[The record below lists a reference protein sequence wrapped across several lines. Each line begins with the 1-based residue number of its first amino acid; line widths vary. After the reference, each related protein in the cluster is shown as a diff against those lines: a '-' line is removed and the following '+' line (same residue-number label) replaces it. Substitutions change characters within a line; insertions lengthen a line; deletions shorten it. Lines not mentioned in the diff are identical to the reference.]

1 MAGHVN
7 RSSLLRIDAI
17 CKQVGIYSGGSSSS
31 GFFNSN
37 LSVDLLADGDVYQF
51 GVYEGLS
58 LRTISR
64 IVHPLRLFAFDS
76 IAGLPEDTHDELK
89 IDKWAPG
96 TFETTQ
102 QRIHQKG
109 IGHAE
114 LIPGYF
120 NQSLTSTL
128 ARTKAMRPAVYVD
141 IVRAAASDTR
151 KNAHRPHRLGAVLHL
166 SEADPSPLRASCF
179 LKQDSDLYVSAKE
192 ALFWLFSQ
200 RLLVPGSVVGYD
212 DYWAMSCAANDTDVE
227 AHGEA
232 RAHLQASRHF
242 GARWRCVCGPCVG
255 HQTGRSWG
263 GRTYFALEGVNQRG
277 SAEDSSADIAQVDS
291 GFHMTE
297 TERRSFMSSS
307 KYCSLAGHA
316 LRVVK
321 GERKPGVLQADG
333 RCSADDASGVRR
345 LC

>member
-76 IAGLPEDTHDELK
+76 IAGLPEDAHDELK

-96 TFETTQ
+96 TFETTP

-141 IVRAAASDTR
+141 IVCAAASDTR
-151 KNAHRPHRLGAVLHL
+151 KNAHRPHR
-166 SEADPSPLRASCF
+166 
-179 LKQDSDLYVSAKE
+179 
-192 ALFWLFSQ
+192 
-200 RLLVPGSVVGYD
+200 
-212 DYWAMSCAANDTDVE
+212 
-227 AHGEA
+227 
-232 RAHLQASRHF
+232 
-242 GARWRCVCGPCVG
+242 
-255 HQTGRSWG
+255 
-263 GRTYFALEGVNQRG
+263 
-277 SAEDSSADIAQVDS
+277 
-291 GFHMTE
+291 
-297 TERRSFMSSS
+297 
-307 KYCSLAGHA
+307 
-316 LRVVK
+316 
-321 GERKPGVLQADG
+321 
-333 RCSADDASGVRR
+333 
-345 LC
+345 